1 MSETRPSENRNQ
13 NDIEVRPAGTRPDPI
28 RYYSGIDWTS
38 LLLRLLGKIHWIA
51 LSAVLGGMLAWLG
64 VTFFV
69 TPVYQATSKLYIA
82 GSEDAIS
89 MSDIQLGSVLAVDY
103 QEVFKI
109 VDIHEMVLQRLGL
122 GYSPAQIAKMVSVN
136 NPSGSHL
143 LYINAKSSDP
153 QEAKRIADA
162 YAEVVQEYIV
172 DRMELR
178 KPQILETAQTPSAP
192 VSPDKTGIA
201 LKSAFG
207 CALAAAAVVVL
218 LFLLDNKIRTSE
230 DVEKATGL
238 ATLGM
243 LAKQNDSPDFLR
255 SRHREE
261 TDEAPHTARIV
272 KDLALD
278 FAGDEAINAICSNIA
293 FAGKK
298 IKRIA
303 VTSYN
308 ASSGKTYLSLRIACS
323 MAARGKTV
331 LLIDADLRKS
341 ILVSQYRIE
350 NVNEGLAH
358 YLSGQCELADAVYQT
373 NLPGLYLLP
382 AGKLVKTPLP
392 LLTSEDFAYMMD
404 YVSKEFDMVV
414 VDTPPAGAVID
425 AAEIAKHCDGTLLV
439 LDHNRVTREE
449 LQQLQRTMEQTGTP
463 IIGCVINNVTL
474 NKLDQKRYY
483 YQYSYGEYGEGSGRR
498 RKKSKA

>member
-1 MSETRPSENRNQ
+1 MSGTESGRNMNQ
-13 NDIEVRPAGTRPDPI
+13 NGIEVRQTGIRPDQT
-28 RYYSGIDWTS
+28 RYYSGIDWKS
-38 LLLRLLGKIHWIA
+38 LLLRLLGKIHWIV
-51 LSAVLGGMLAWLG
+51 LSAVLGGVLAWIS
-64 VTFFV
+64 VTLFV

-109 VDIHEMVLQRLGL
+109 GDIHEMVIQRLGL
-122 GYSPAQIAKMVSVN
+122 SYSPAQIAKLVSVN

-143 LYINAKSSDP
+143 LYITAKSSDP
-153 QEAKRIADA
+153 LEAKQIADT

-178 KPQILETAQTPSAP
+178 KPQILEKAQVPSAY
-192 VSPDKTGIA
+192 VSPNKIRVA

-207 CALAAAAVVVL
+207 CALAVAAVIIF

-243 LAKQNDSPDFLR
+243 LTKQNDTEDFSR
-255 SRHREE
+255 SRHREKENE
-261 TDEAPHTARIV
+261 TAH
-272 KDLALD
+272 LAEISQKLTLD
-278 FAGDEAINAICSNIA
+278 FAGDEAINTICSNIA
-293 FAGKK
+293 FAGKN

-308 ASSGKTYLSLRIACS
+308 ASSGKTYLSLRIAYS
-323 MAARGKTV
+323 MATRGKTV
-331 LLIDADLRKS
+331 LLIDGDLRKS
-341 ILVSQYRIE
+341 VLVHRYRIT
-350 NVNEGLAH
+350 NVDKGLAH
-358 YLSGQCELADAVYQT
+358 YLSGQCELGDAVYQT

-382 AGKLVKTPLP
+382 AGRLVKTPLP
-392 LLTSEDFAYMMD
+392 LLTSEDFAYLMD
-404 YVSKEFDMVV
+404 FVGKEFDIVV
-414 VDTPPAGAVID
+414 VDTPPVGAVID
-425 AAEIAKHCDGTLLV
+425 AAEIAKHCDGTLLI
-439 LDHNRVTREE
+439 LDHNKITREE
-449 LQQLQRTMEQTGTP
+449 LQKLQRTMEQTETP
-463 IIGCVINNVTL
+463 IIGCVINKVIL

-483 YQYSYGEYGEGSGRR
+483 YQYDYSGYGEGAERSQ
-498 RKKSKA
+498 KKGKA

>member
-38 LLLRLLGKIHWIA
+38 LLLRLVGKIHWIA

-109 VDIHEMVLQRLGL
+109 VDIHETVLRRLGL
-122 GYSPAQIAKMVSVN
+122 GYSPAQIAKMVSVS

-243 LAKQNDSPDFLR
+243 LAKRFRWKEDQ
-255 SRHREE
+255 
-261 TDEAPHTARIV
+261 
-272 KDLALD
+272 
-278 FAGDEAINAICSNIA
+278 
-293 FAGKK
+293 
-298 IKRIA
+298 
-303 VTSYN
+303 
-308 ASSGKTYLSLRIACS
+308 
-323 MAARGKTV
+323 
-331 LLIDADLRKS
+331 ADR
-341 ILVSQYRIE
+341 R
-350 NVNEGLAH
+350 
-358 YLSGQCELADAVYQT
+358 D
-373 NLPGLYLLP
+373 
-382 AGKLVKTPLP
+382 
-392 LLTSEDFAYMMD
+392 
-404 YVSKEFDMVV
+404 
-414 VDTPPAGAVID
+414 
-425 AAEIAKHCDGTLLV
+425 
-439 LDHNRVTREE
+439 
-449 LQQLQRTMEQTGTP
+449 QL
-463 IIGCVINNVTL
+463 
-474 NKLDQKRYY
+474 
-483 YQYSYGEYGEGSGRR
+483 
-498 RKKSKA
+498 